1 MDNYNLPMGSDTK
14 DAPWNE
20 PSPPNE
26 RKFNCLVSVTLERI
40 VAVPTQAYNEY
51 MEEDEDGKRMEIDT
65 EGVDWNEEYT
75 NNCITIPEMLDE
87 LKAYVEQDLA
97 MTGKNTGKGRY
108 LQQLLGSCQSWTVYE
123 TYVEEP

>member
-1 MDNYNLPMGSDTK
+1 MDNYNFPIGSDNA

-20 PSPPNE
+20 PAPNKE
-26 RKFNCLVSVTLERI
+26 RKFKCNVSVILERV

-75 NNCITIPEMLDE
+75 NNCITIPEMLAE

-108 LQQLLGSCQSWTVYE
+108 LQQLLEACQNWKKTE
-123 TYVEEP
+123 ICVEEL